1 MDKGNILESWK
12 EIAAHLNRNVRT
24 CQLWERDHGLP
35 VHRLDGSPK
44 ARVFAYPTELDRWL
58 HDKLHERE
66 SRTQPNGKKS
76 QATLPTLPAW
86 NIGLIAGLAV
96 LAIAAIGTSAWLI
109 HRQAKVR
116 WANDVA
122 IPEIERLLL
131 TSDNKKVF
139 DLATRVNK
147 YIPESPT
154 LIQLWKLAAGTL
166 SFETD
171 PPGAAVSVE
180 DYFDQRGAWKP
191 VGVTPLTDI
200 RMAQGYRHWKAEMPG
215 RQTAEG
221 AVFIRPGYEAPMKIK
236 LDAAGSLPPNM
247 VRVPGGAHS
256 IAFYT
261 LVTVPPVTL
270 EDYLLDKFE
279 VTNRD
284 YRAFVDAGGYRDRR
298 FWKHGFIKDGRPI
311 PWEEAARIFVDST
324 GRPGPSTWAL
334 GDYPAGA
341 ADLPVTGVSWYEAA
355 AYAEYAG
362 KRLPSIFHWNHAA
375 VAKTDS
381 SFLIAQSNL
390 DGKALA
396 PVGTFKGL
404 GYYGTYDMA
413 GNAKEWC
420 WNESG
425 GKRSMLGGAWNEV
438 QYLSYEYDC
447 YPPLTREANFGFRC
461 MKEFGESAAEGPAF
475 REVEMLRP
483 PNTAKMKA
491 CPDNVFEAFRSLYAY
506 TKADL
511 EPRIESRLDWTPD
524 TTVEK
529 VSFAEA
535 SGGGRVIA
543 YLFLP
548 RRGRPPYQSVVYFPG
563 SSARFMDSIYDYA
576 IVKSREVELYTKS
589 GRALVFPVLAGT
601 LDRRNVAITLTTPE
615 GQRDT
620 QIRHHRELA
629 RCLDYLESRPDFDMN
644 DVAYEGLS
652 WGAWAAPIY
661 LSLDKRFKVGILVG
675 GGIYFSTYRRE
686 IYSPEWDTVNFAPRV
701 KVPILMQS
709 GLYDALF
716 PLESSARELFRRLG
730 TPERDK
736 RHILYPSGHSIL
748 FINESRKDKF
758 NFLDRY
764 FGPVDRGAAV
774 ASGK

>member
-1 MDKGNILESWK
+1 MDKGNMLESWK
-12 EIAAHLNRNVRT
+12 EIAAHLHRNVRT

-44 ARVFAYPTELDRWL
+44 ARVFAYPTELDQWL
-58 HDKLHERE
+58 HDKLHEHDRDA
-66 SRTQPNGKKS
+66 RPNGQKGRT
-76 QATLPTLPAW
+76 TLPTLPAW

-96 LAIAAIGTSAWLI
+96 LATAAIGTTVWLVD
-109 HRQAKVR
+109 RQAKIR

-131 TSDNKKVF
+131 TPENRNTF
-139 DLATRVNK
+139 DLATMANRYV
-147 YIPESPT
+147 PGSPK
-154 LIQLWKLAAGTL
+154 LEQLWKLVAGTL
-166 SFETD
+166 TFDTD
-171 PPGAAVSVE
+171 PPGATLSVQ
-180 DYFDQRGAWKP
+180 DYFDQRGAWEP
-191 VGVTPLTDI
+191 VGVTPLANI
-200 RMAQGYRHWKAEMPG
+200 RMAQGYRHWRAEMPG

-221 AVFIRPGYEAPMKIK
+221 VVFIRPGYDAPIKIK

-247 VRVPGGAHS
+247 VRVAGGAYS
-256 IAFYT
+256 IDFYS
-261 LVTVPPVTL
+261 LSAAPPETL
-270 EDYLLDKFE
+270 EDFLLDKYE
-279 VTNRD
+279 VTNREFK
-284 YRAFVDAGGYRDRR
+284 AFVAAGGYQDRR

-334 GDYPAGA
+334 GDYPTGT

-355 AYAEYAG
+355 AFAEYSG
-362 KRLPSIFHWNHAA
+362 KSLPSIFHWRHAA

-381 SFLIAQSNL
+381 SFLLAQSNL
-390 DGKALA
+390 DGKGLA
-396 PVGTFKGL
+396 AVGTFKGL

-438 QYLSYEYDC
+438 QYWFNEYDC
-447 YPPLTREANFGFRC
+447 YPPLMREANFGFRC
-461 MKEFGESAAEGPAF
+461 MKELGERVAEGPAF
-475 REVEMLRP
+475 REINLFRP
-483 PNTAKMKA
+483 PDYAKMTA
-491 CPDNVFEAFRSLYAY
+491 CPDDVFEIYRSLYAY
-506 TKADL
+506 TKSDL

-529 VSFAEA
+529 VSFTGT

-563 SSARFMDSIYDYA
+563 SNARFLDSVYDYA
-576 IVKSREVELYTKS
+576 TVKNREVELYTKN
-589 GRALVFPVLAGT
+589 GRAYVFPVLAGT
-601 LDRRNVAITLTTPE
+601 LDRRNIPLTLTTPE
-615 GQRDT
+615 GQRET
-620 QIRHHRELA
+620 QVRHHRELA
-629 RCLDYLESRPDFDMN
+629 RCLDYLESRPDFDM
-644 DVAYEGLS
+644 DKVAYEGAS

-661 LSLDKRFKVGILVG
+661 LSLDERFKVGVLVG
-675 GGIYFSTYRRE
+675 GGLFFGTYRPE
-686 IYSPEWDTVNFAPRV
+686 IYSPEWDSVNFAPRV
-701 KVPILMQS
+701 KIPILMQN
-709 GLYDALF
+709 GIYDTFF
-716 PLESSARELFRRLG
+716 PMESSIRGLFRRLG

-736 RHILYPSGHSIL
+736 HLILYPSGHSVW
-748 FINESRKDKF
+748 FFNESRKDKF
-758 NFLDRY
+758 DFLDKY
-764 FGPVDRGAAV
+764 LGPVDRGAAV

>member
-44 ARVFAYPTELDRWL
+44 ARVFAYPAELDKWL
-58 HDKLHERE
+58 HDKLHGHDPKTR
-66 SRTQPNGKKS
+66 PNGKKG

-86 NIGLIAGLAV
+86 NIGLIAGLTV
-96 LAIAAIGTSAWLI
+96 LAIAAVGTSAWLI
-109 HRQAKVR
+109 NQRAKAR

-131 TSDNKKVF
+131 TSENRKTF
-139 DLATRVNK
+139 DLATRANR
-147 YIPESPT
+147 YIPESPK
-154 LIQLWKLAAGTL
+154 LIQLWKLVAGTL

-180 DYFDQRGAWKP
+180 DYFDQRGAWEP
-191 VGVTPLTDI
+191 VGVTPLTNI
-200 RMAQGYRHWKAEMPG
+200 RMAQGYRHWKVERPG
-215 RQTAEG
+215 RETAEG
-221 AVFIRPGYEAPMKIK
+221 VVFIRPGYDAEVKVK
-236 LDAAGSLPPNM
+236 LDAAGSLPSNM
-247 VRVPGGAHS
+247 IRITGGDHT

-261 LVTVPPVTL
+261 LSTVPPVTL
-270 EDYLLDKFE
+270 DDYLLDKFE

-284 YRAFVDAGGYRDRR
+284 YKAFVDAGGYRDRH
-298 FWKHGFIKDGRPI
+298 FWKHRFIEDGRPI
-311 PWEEAARIFVDST
+311 PWDKAARIFVDST
-324 GRPGPSTWAL
+324 GRPGPSTWAH
-334 GDYPAGA
+334 GEYPEGT

-355 AYAEYAG
+355 AYAEFAG

-396 PVGTFKGL
+396 PVGSFKGL
-404 GYYGTYDMA
+404 GYCGTYDMA

-420 WNESG
+420 WNESE

-438 QYLSYEYDC
+438 QYLAYEFDC
-447 YPPLTREANFGFRC
+447 YPPLMREANFGFRC
-461 MKEFGESAAEGPAF
+461 MKELDGSAAEGPAF
-475 REVEMLRP
+475 REVELFRP
-483 PNTAKMKA
+483 PDFARMKA
-491 CPDNVFEAFRSLYAY
+491 CPDDVFEVFRNLYAY

-511 EPRIESRLDWTPD
+511 EPRVESRLDWTPD
-524 TTVEK
+524 TIVEK
-529 VSFAEA
+529 VSFTGA
-535 SGGGRVIA
+535 SGGDRVIA

-548 RRGRPPYQSVVYFPG
+548 RHGRPPYQSVVYFPG
-563 SSARFMDSIYDYA
+563 SSARFMDSIYDYVT
-576 IVKSREVELYTKS
+576 VKSREVELYTRS

-601 LDRRNVAITLTTPE
+601 LDRRSVTITLTTPE

-620 QIRHHRELA
+620 QVRHHRELG

-644 DVAYEGLS
+644 AVAYEGLS

-661 LSLDKRFKVGILVG
+661 LSLDKRFKAGILVG
-675 GGIYFSTYRRE
+675 GGLYFSTYRRE
-686 IYSPEWDTVNFAPRV
+686 IYSPEWDSVNFAPRV
-701 KVPILMQS
+701 KVPILMQN
-709 GLYDALF
+709 GLYDTLF

-736 RHILYPSGHSIL
+736 RLIIYPSGHSVL
-748 FINESRKDKF
+748 FINESRKDRF
-758 NFLDRY
+758 DFLDRHL
-764 FGPVDRGAAV
+764 GRPN
-774 ASGK
+774 K